1 MLAFYVHMRH
11 NIRMDKTLNVGEQVW
26 LKMPSVDDDC
36 WVSGIVV
43 KINPKTIRCY
53 NEVRD
58 MEGNYAVHNVERKIE
73 E

>member
-1 MLAFYVHMRH
+1 MND
-11 NIRMDKTLNVGEQVW
+11 NILMDKTIEVGNEVW

-58 MEGNYAVHNVERKIE
+58 MEGNYAIHNVERKIE

>member
-1 MLAFYVHMRH
+1 MRH

>member
-1 MLAFYVHMRH
+1 MVMVKG
-11 NIRMDKTLNVGEQVW
+11 IQVGDNVW

-36 WVSGIVV
+36 WVSGIVT

-58 MEGNYAVHNVERKIE
+58 MEGNYAVHNVKERTIE